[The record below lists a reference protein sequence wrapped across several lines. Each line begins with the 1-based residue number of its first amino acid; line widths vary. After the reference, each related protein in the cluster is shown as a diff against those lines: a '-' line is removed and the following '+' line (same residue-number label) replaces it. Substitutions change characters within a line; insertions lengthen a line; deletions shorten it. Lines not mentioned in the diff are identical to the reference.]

1 LKKVGKE
8 DPSVK
13 IEINQETGEN
23 LISGMG
29 ELHLEIIEG
38 RFKEEKGLA
47 VKTGPPIVVYRET
60 VARKNADATEG
71 KSPNKH
77 NKLYFYVEP
86 LEPHIRELIKNGEL
100 PEGKIKK
107 KDLKLRDTL
116 VDVGWDNDT
125 AFAIKDIYKGNM
137 FIDLTK
143 GNVQLS
149 ESIQLVIEGFEQV
162 IDAGPLA
169 REPCFGVK
177 VILIDAKLHED
188 AIHRGPA
195 QMYPAVRD
203 GIKLAFMTAAPTL
216 FEPVQTHLIEAPVE
230 NTGDVSK
237 LVMNKRGNIIEMNQE
252 GAHSFIKAK
261 LPVSEMLGWSSDL
274 RSATAGRGSSSLMDQ
289 TFERVPTELQER
301 VIKQIRERKGLTE
314 GQVGA

>member
-1 LKKVGKE
+1 MIDNTRGIVHIG
-8 DPSVK
+8 
-13 IEINQETGEN
+13 
-23 LISGMG
+23 
-29 ELHLEIIEG
+29 EII
-38 RFKEEKGLA
+38 GL
-47 VKTGPPIVVYRET
+47 VMDGYE
-60 VARKNADATEG
+60 
-71 KSPNKH
+71 
-77 NKLYFYVEP
+77 
-86 LEPHIRELIKNGEL
+86 
-100 PEGKIKK
+100 
-107 KDLKLRDTL
+107 
-116 VDVGWDNDT
+116 DVMKRG
-125 AFAIKDIYKGNM
+125 I
-137 FIDLTK
+137 L
-143 GNVQLS
+143 
-149 ESIQLVIEGFEQV
+149 
-162 IDAGPLA
+162 AG
-169 REPCFGVK
+169 EPCVK
-177 VILIDAKLHED
+177 MKVRLMDCSLHED
-188 AIHRGPA
+188 AIHRGPS
-195 QMYPAVRD
+195 QMLPAVRD